1 MAENKYSTEGMLE
14 DLIRA
19 MVQLCIAELHE
30 KTNLERLNADLELD
44 RIQLTDFTVQEMEL
58 IESLEMITEARRT
71 HQKLIYTLAGE
82 KGDMKQWCKVKHMA
96 MAMYTTFE
104 AYQASDNDQA
114 LYSAYLQVNKLFIA
128 TMTKF
133 LGFPVTDCASC
144 FTDFLKGG
152 GETDGL

>member
-19 MVQLCIAELHE
+19 MVQLCATELHE
-30 KTNLERLNADLELD
+30 KTNLERLNADLELG
-44 RIQLTDFTVQEMEL
+44 RIEFADFNIQEIEL
-58 IESLEMITEARRT
+58 IESLSMITEARRN
-71 HQKLIYTLAGE
+71 HQKLVYTLAGG

-104 AYQASDNDQA
+104 AYQATDNDQD
-114 LYSAYLQVNKLFIA
+114 LYSAYLNTNRLFIA

-144 FTDFLKGG
+144 FTDFIKGG
-152 GETDGL
+152 GEEDGL

>member
-1 MAENKYSTEGMLE
+1 MVENKYSTEGMLE

-19 MVQLCIAELHE
+19 MVQLASAELHE
-30 KTNLERLNADLELD
+30 KTNLERLNANLELG
-44 RIQLTDFTVQEMEL
+44 RIEFGDFNMQELEV
-58 IESLEMITEARRT
+58 IESLRLITEARRT
-71 HQKLIYTLAGE
+71 HQKLIYSLSGS

-152 GETDGL
+152 GEEDGL

>member
-19 MVQLCIAELHE
+19 MVQLCATELHE
-30 KTNLERLNADLELD
+30 KTNLERLNADLELG
-44 RIQLTDFTVQEMEL
+44 RIQLTDFTVKEMEL
-58 IESLEMITEARRT
+58 MESLDMITEARRN

-82 KGDMKQWCKVKHMA
+82 KGDMKEWCKVKHMA

-104 AYQASDNDQA
+104 AYQASENDQA

-152 GETDGL
+152 GEEDGL